1 MHFIL
6 LSLLLSSSLLFLV
19 TTNVQSVSIY
29 DNPES
34 CRLTVSCH
42 FARQSKANGCR
53 VNLDSP
59 TSNNTVP
66 VTILISRNDNR
77 ELVAS
82 SSLSGLQYMSLE
94 RDEDYTAECYG
105 VRNGMRLDQLEASSE
120 FELTGNIATERCSGK
135 ILTAPF
141 TAKTLPSNIRPF
153 RKIPTNNK
161 CIGLIILHAF
171 NFFTFLQKLFQLKTM
186 TSSSKSDYP
195 SS

>member
-1 MHFIL
+1 M
-6 LSLLLSSSLLFLV
+6 

-53 VNLDSP
+53 VNLDSL

-66 VTILISRNDNR
+66 VSILISRNDNR

-94 RDEDYTAECYG
+94 RDEVYTAECYG
-105 VRNGMRLDQLEASSE
+105 VRNGMRLDQLEASNE

-135 ILTAPF
+135 
-141 TAKTLPSNIRPF
+141 
-153 RKIPTNNK
+153 
-161 CIGLIILHAF
+161 
-171 NFFTFLQKLFQLKTM
+171 
-186 TSSSKSDYP
+186 Y
-195 SS
+195 